1 MAARGDVRFELFEA
15 EDERETLDFD
25 ILDKIIKQL
34 EYYFGDKNLSR
45 DKFLQRK
52 LESGNGWVEI
62 DVLLTF
68 NKLRSLTYK
77 KWTVSAAFYWKG
89 SQLLE
94 ISRDE
99 TKVRRKPAHPWPRR
113 SRTELDEL
121 TVFVK
126 GFPLNTCTDELDKF
140 FGQFGQSV
148 DVFMMCHNKTRKFK
162 GSVFATFATKDEV
175 NAFLS
180 RESVKFNELEL
191 TRAIK
196 QTRHAIRVK
205 KDAEY
210 EALAEPAEELKV
222 VPGCLLRVTG
232 LDKVTTWKS
241 LKEALEPYAKV
252 AFVDYCES
260 KGEAVLR
267 FIEEGA
273 AHAVLTKLE
282 QHGKGL
288 HIDGNRVIV
297 EALEAGEEVEYW
309 KKLAAIKRKLR
320 NRRGR
325 HNSRSVQRGKKRR
338 SEERSISPDNM
349 ME

>member
-15 EDERETLDFD
+15 EDERETLDYD

-148 DVFMMCHNKTRKFK
+148 DVFMMCHNKTQR
-162 GSVFATFATKDEV
+162 
-175 NAFLS
+175 
-180 RESVKFNELEL
+180 KFNEMEL

>member
-1 MAARGDVRFELFEA
+1 MPDRRDMMFELYE
-15 EDERETLDFD
+15 EDRMPNLDD
-25 ILDKIIKQL
+25 DLMEKIIKQL

-52 LESGNGWVEI
+52 LESGNGWVGI

-68 NKLRSLTYK
+68 NKLRRLTK
-77 KWTVSAAFYWKG
+77 EKGTVALAFWWER
-89 SQLLE
+89 SSLLE
-94 ISRDE
+94 ISRDG

-126 GFPLNTCTDELDKF
+126 GFPLTTSTDELDKF

-148 DVFMMCHNKTRKFK
+148 DVFMRCHNKTRKFK
-162 GSVFATFATKDEV
+162 GSVFATFATKDEA
-175 NAFLS
+175 NAFLD
-180 RESVKFNELEL
+180 RESVKFNEVEL

-210 EALAEPAEELKV
+210 EALAASTEEFKT

-282 QHGKGL
+282 QQGKGL
-288 HIDGNRVIV
+288 NIDGNSVIV
-297 EALEAGEEVEYW
+297 EALEAGAEVEYW

-320 NRRGR
+320 NRRGP
-325 HNSRSVQRGKKRR
+325 K
-338 SEERSISPDNM
+338 D
-349 ME
+349 